1 MALERTP
8 KSTLIALIIGPATTS
23 AEPMRKRQA
32 KSAAICGV
40 CMIPT
45 AFQMVRMRRD
55 GRGSCARRT
64 PNASEKVNLEPDI
77 RNVLPVDRV
86 NIEDF
91 HSACESCELAPC
103 RWRTAVGPPNAAAA
117 RERRGCLT
125 SMWALAGFWGSAQW
139 QQEVSGHAQA

>member
-32 KSAAICGV
+32 KSAAICCV

-45 AFQMVRMRRD
+45 ALQVVRMRRD
-55 GRGSCARRT
+55 GRGSCAWRT
-64 PNASEKVNLEPDI
+64 PSASEKVNSEPDVG
-77 RNVLPVDRV
+77 NVLPVDRV

-91 HSACESCELAPC
+91 HSACESCESCELAPC
-103 RWRTAVGPPNAAAA
+103 RWRTAVGARKAAA
-117 RERRGCLT
+117 RERHGCMS
-125 SMWALAGFWGSAQW
+125 SMLALA
-139 QQEVSGHAQA
+139 